1 MHVFFDLDNCVKLV
15 LLPLS
20 VASVAELR
28 TAQVAPYDDPAVL
41 AALAARCA
49 ERTGVAADLVL
60 EALRTLQAH
69 GRRLLG
75 ENYKKS

>member
-1 MHVFFDLDNCVKLV
+1 MYVFFGLDNCVKLV

-20 VASVAELR
+20 VARAELR

-75 ENYKKS
+75 EN